1 MGKCGNCGAKT
12 SSVGKTAMVVV
23 GLGLAAVIGIPLLIV
38 VALASIAAI
47 GSSANDEFSS
57 VSDQIHG
64 TSPEDYQ
71 FTGALN
77 HLPATAEFNPT
88 DALHSDAPHTDAQHH
103 EDFTAAQ

>member
-12 SSVGKTAMVVV
+12 SSVGSIVMVVV
-23 GLGLAAVIGIPLLIV
+23 GLGLTAVIGIPLLIV

-71 FTGALN
+71 FSNAMN
-77 HLPATAEFNPT
+77 HLPATAEFNPA
-88 DALHSDAPHTDAQHH
+88 DAEHIDARHH

>member
-1 MGKCGNCGAKT
+1 MT
-12 SSVGKTAMVVV
+12 IV

-38 VALASIAAI
+38 VALAGIAAI

-71 FTGALN
+71 LSNAVH
-77 HLPATAEFNPT
+77 HLPPAANFNPT
-88 DALHSDAPHTDAQHH
+88 DAQHT